1 MPTAQVLPMCSD
13 AELPMT
19 TILLVED
26 AHEITDVVT
35 TLLTDEGFEVAAYE
49 RAEEALNR
57 IAVALPDLLILDGR
71 LPGMSGWQ
79 CLELLRGAAS
89 SVRLPIVMLTAAV
102 HELQRLAGPP
112 DDCTAYL
119 TKPFDVDELLD
130 AIHSILQSCNPT
142 PQPV

>member
-1 MPTAQVLPMCSD
+1 
-13 AELPMT
+13 MT

-26 AHEITDVVT
+26 AQEITDVVA
-35 TLLTDEGFEVAAYE
+35 TLLRDEGFEVADCE
-49 RAEEALNR
+49 RAEDALSR

-79 CLELLRGAAS
+79 CLDLLRGAEV
-89 SVRLPIVMLTAAV
+89 SVRLPIVMLTAAI
-102 HELQRLAGPP
+102 HELQAFARPP

-130 AIHSILQSCNPT
+130 AIQSILQTCNRE

>member
-1 MPTAQVLPMCSD
+1 MRCR

-19 TILLVED
+19 MILLVED
-26 AHEITDVVT
+26 AQEITDVVA
-35 TLLTDEGFEVAAYE
+35 TLLTDEGYEVAACE
-49 RAEEALNR
+49 RAEEALSR

-79 CLELLRGAAS
+79 CLDLLRGAEL
-89 SVRLPIVMLTAAV
+89 SVRLPVVMLTAAI
-102 HELQRLAGPP
+102 HELQSFARPP

-119 TKPFDVDELLD
+119 AKPFDVDELLD
-130 AIHSILQSCNPT
+130 AIQSILQTCNRE